1 MPDVGKHVETMNQR
15 FKVCGQICSSTSKH
29 VVSQSCYPIPIYI
42 YVAQTAF
49 LGQDL
54 RILVWNFTM
63 AHLWINACPSTTHFP
78 NIAAKT
84 IMFIKCLGPW
94 IFPSESQ
101 SNRRPHCQEK
111 KKNDLHSSNLK
122 TVLLKFSCLRLCPH
136 LFFFFLI
143 YFSSEP
149 LTHCHLQIL
158 PMRCLFHL
166 SDQPLLP
173 SVWRLAVD
181 KQSQVHYL
189 SEQEI
194 RTNLGP

>member
-1 MPDVGKHVETMNQR
+1 MRRSYSKTGKHVWMSFTREKGVNRGLVANETMPDVGKHVETMNQR

-29 VVSQSCYPIPIYI
+29 VVSQPCYPIPIYI

-111 KKNDLHSSNLK
+111 KK
-122 TVLLKFSCLRLCPH
+122 RP
-136 LFFFFLI
+136 
-143 YFSSEP
+143 P
-149 LTHCHLQIL
+149 Q
-158 PMRCLFHL
+158 
-166 SDQPLLP
+166 
-173 SVWRLAVD
+173 
-181 KQSQVHYL
+181 
-189 SEQEI
+189 
-194 RTNLGP
+194 